1 MFILFYILII
11 NFFIY
16 KINVFNSKNKI
27 IFSEDL
33 FKMLGQLPNVRS
45 LGRHELR
52 TSFKVCP
59 NR

>member
-27 IFSEDL
+27 IF
-33 FKMLGQLPNVRS
+33 FG
-45 LGRHELR
+45 
-52 TSFKVCP
+52 VCY
-59 NR
+59 NSSTRQNKLHITNFSRRVAQEVN